1 MGEVA
6 AGEAGIMGA
15 RRAGDVSQCGG
26 WASNSSS
33 GSAGMGECVGA
44 GVGLGRRRR

>member
-6 AGEAGIMGA
+6 AGEAGIMGGC
-15 RRAGDVSQCGG
+15 RAGDVSQCGGG

-44 GVGLGRRRR
+44 GM

>member
-6 AGEAGIMGA
+6 AGEAGIMGG

-26 WASNSSS
+26 WASNSSCWS
-33 GSAGMGECVGA
+33 PAAVPPEWASA
-44 GVGLGRRRR
+44 